1 MTPVFLK
8 FTQEFES
15 IWNQGAF
22 TKSLLTSSRF
32 SQLLTFVSEI
42 KDQKT
47 TERREMVSRIG
58 DEQLSSFR
66 PRLNTNTGFHS

>member
-1 MTPVFLK
+1 MIDLFLQDMTPVFLK

-22 TKSLLTSSRF
+22 TKSLLTSSKF

-42 KDQKT
+42 KDHKN
-47 TERREMVSRIG
+47 
-58 DEQLSSFR
+58 D
-66 PRLNTNTGFHS
+66 

>member
-1 MTPVFLK
+1 MIGLFLQDMTPVFLK

-22 TKSLLTSSRF
+22 TKSLLTSSRL

-42 KDQKT
+42 NYQK
-47 TERREMVSRIG
+47 
-58 DEQLSSFR
+58 
-66 PRLNTNTGFHS
+66 NN